1 MQYVARHTSRYQQFL
16 NHIPI
21 LGDVLR
27 RPLGILGLLIVSG
40 FFLMVI
46 FAPLLAPYDYA
57 EQDIPS
63 MLQGPS
69 QAHPLGTDHLGRDL
83 LSRIIY
89 GSRIALGVAV
99 PAVSVALVGGL
110 VLGLTAGY
118 LGGGVDNATLVVLD
132 SLQAFPA
139 VILALAILAL
149 LGSSLVNVIIVIGL
163 AWIPGYARIARAQVL
178 SAKQNQYIEV
188 EHSLGASQKRIV
200 FLHIMPNILAPL
212 LILAAMD
219 LPVVITFEAG
229 LSFLGLGVPLQRPRS
244 PPRRNRRAGL
254 LPQRFLLKRGSAG
267 SVITAIPA
275 SGSTLSSK
283 HRPQSR
289 NRTITR
295 KGGPRLRTRWV
306 AFSPAAPLTAGMG
319 MLR

>member
-1 MQYVARHTSRYQQFL
+1 MQYVARPTSRYQQFL
-16 NHIPI
+16 NRIPV

-27 RPLGILGLLIVSG
+27 RPLGVLGFLIALG

-46 FAPLLAPYDYA
+46 FAPLLAPYHYA

-69 QAHPLGTDHLGRDL
+69 RAHPLGTDHLGRDL
-83 LSRIIY
+83 WSRIVY
-89 GSRIALGVAV
+89 GSRIALAVAL
-99 PAVSVALVGGL
+99 PAVAVALVGGI

-118 LGGGVDNATLVVLD
+118 LGGVVDNATLVVLD

-178 SAKQNQYIEV
+178 STKQNQYIEV
-188 EHSLGASQKRIV
+188 EHSLGASQKRIL
-200 FLHIMPNILAPL
+200 FMHIMPNILAPL

-229 LSFLGLGVPLQRPRS
+229 LSFLGLGVRPPTPSWGVILSDGFNVIRQS
-244 PPRRNRRAGL
+244 PWPITWAGL
-254 LPQRFLLKRGSAG
+254 TLI
-267 SVITAIPA
+267 IT
-275 SGSTLSSK
+275 TLGFTLFGETL
-283 HRPQSR
+283 RDVLD
-289 NRTITR
+289 
-295 KGGPRLRTRWV
+295 PRLSGTRGV
-306 AFSPAAPLTAGMG
+306 
-319 MLR
+319 